1 MSQTSINQVRPSPES
16 IHLRSSRLHEVREVR
31 PQRNETHET
40 LWPPKPEDPVGRNRF
55 HSRTTNKHGKK
66 TGKPHLVSLTHIPS
80 GDFTLL
86 WNIYKWVIIH
96 SHLKWPE
103 GTIPQGSFM
112 AQWHGCRPLSCN
124 ISWSQAVHI
133 MLQAIDNLQENWILF
148 GLTQRRWEAVVKLKA
163 CQTHHTYIYIHNH
176 NCIFRT
182 MIVLLYW
189 IYTSF
194 IRLYTILSLVHSYPC
209 IILSVKY
216 RTT

>member
-1 MSQTSINQVRPSPES
+1 M
-16 IHLRSSRLHEVREVR
+16 
-31 PQRNETHET
+31 
-40 LWPPKPEDPVGRNRF
+40 
-55 HSRTTNKHGKK
+55 
-66 TGKPHLVSLTHIPS
+66 SLTHIPS

-163 CQTHHTYIYIHNH
+163 CQTHHTYIYIYSQSQLYISYHDCTTLLNIY
-176 NCIFRT
+176 IF
-182 MIVLLYW
+182 
-189 IYTSF
+189 YTS
-194 IRLYTILSLVHSYPC
+194 LYYTISCAFISMYHIVRQ
-209 IILSVKY
+209 I
-216 RTT
+216 